1 MFIPYTYKSSGLLL
15 AVVAVMGIG
24 LASLPGQGQVESEE
38 LRAALTAAIAQNR
51 SLQAE
56 NSSLKQVNKNLSGSL
71 MAANA
76 ESEEFRK
83 SYGEIRLQ
91 MEALGIEAITG
102 GEKGVEGKLL
112 KAVNDIRLLDEEKMR
127 VSDALIALS
136 DAALRLIDSVGD
148 DSPEA
153 VVAVKEAV
161 MDADAALGIGS
172 AKANDPQ
179 SAAGTLHHARVI
191 SAKKDFGVIVFNVG
205 RDAGVRIGMPF
216 RLHRKDRPIGRTIV
230 VDVRDNISAALVQ
243 NLILA
248 DDAPRVGDIA
258 SVATTR

>member
-1 MFIPYTYKSSGLLL
+1 MLMSYLYSSPGFSL
-15 AVVAVMGIG
+15 AIAAAMGIG
-24 LASLPGQGQVESEE
+24 LASASGQGQVESEE
-38 LRAALTAAIAQNR
+38 LRTALAAAISQNR
-51 SLQAE
+51 SLQAA
-56 NSSLKQVNKNLSGSL
+56 NSSLKQVNKNLSDSL

-76 ESEEFRK
+76 ESEEFRR

-91 MEALGIEAITG
+91 MEALGIEAITEG
-102 GEKGVEGKLL
+102 TKGVEGKLL

-127 VSDALIALS
+127 ISDSLIALS

-148 DSPEA
+148 NSPEA
-153 VVAVKEAV
+153 VSSVEQAVA
-161 MDADAALGIGS
+161 DADVALGIES

-179 SAAGTLHHARVI
+179 LAAGTLHHARII
-191 SAKKDFGVIVFNVG
+191 SAKKDYGVIVFNVG
-205 RDAGVRIGMPF
+205 REGGVRIGMPF

-243 NLILA
+243 TLIVA
-248 DDAPRVGDIA
+248 DDGPRVGDIA